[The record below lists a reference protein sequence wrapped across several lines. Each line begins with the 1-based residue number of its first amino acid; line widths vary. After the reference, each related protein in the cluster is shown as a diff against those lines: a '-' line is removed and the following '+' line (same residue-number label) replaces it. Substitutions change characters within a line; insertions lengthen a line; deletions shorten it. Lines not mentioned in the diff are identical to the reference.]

1 MEISI
6 NNTVQQSSTIGAFSA
21 NSPLV
26 SANVSQSTRVNS
38 GVGQVS
44 IDTSANAS
52 PQITAP
58 LVDATQVVTENQRP
72 AQANIDVNTS
82 NSNQSAINAV
92 EGQRREVSSRKQTLS
107 QEQRDIAKQILSLER
122 KEAELAL
129 KKLQLKQASS
139 VGNLVNL
146 NV

>member
-6 NNTVQQSSTIGAFSA
+6 NSTIQQSSTIGAFSV
-21 NSPLV
+21 NSPLFSSNINQGTQV
-26 SANVSQSTRVNS
+26 SSI
-38 GVGQVS
+38 GQVS
-44 IDTSANAS
+44 IESAANVS

-58 LVDATQVVTENQRP
+58 LVDATKVVTENQRP

-92 EGQRREVSSRKQTLS
+92 DGQKRQVSSRKQTLS
-107 QEQRDIAKQILSLER
+107 QEQREIAKQILSLER

-129 KKLQLKQASS
+129 KKLQLKQANSL
-139 VGNLVNL
+139 GNLVNL